1 MSVSAPPRYS
11 GWQSVL
17 INAFWVPLHFQDT
30 ALIAISVPAA
40 LLTIAPQ
47 DHVRAFAVV
56 AALVSFVSML
66 VPPVAGA
73 ISDRLRSRGIPRRMM
88 IVGGAGLDVACLLLM
103 ANVHT
108 LSAFVGAL
116 LLATVGAN
124 VSLAAYQALIPDVVP
139 QPAWGAVSGVRSV
152 AMVVGT
158 VVGIGVAAG
167 TYPSST
173 FIGIAVG
180 IGLGALTLFGVAE
193 RPIPDQPEEHAH
205 ISDWDDFTVVFIARA
220 FLAFGLALLMTFVLY
235 FFRDI
240 LHAANPSANTGMVAA
255 ASLVG
260 AIGSGVF
267 LGWLSDR
274 VPRKI
279 IVAFC
284 GLPMAGAAAGF
295 ALLPQE
301 RWMFVFAALFGVGFG
316 GIMSTGWALAMD
328 SVPKLRDVARDL
340 GLWGIAQNLP
350 SVIAPL
356 AGGAILAA
364 YHNSLG
370 GYRVLFFTAGGS
382 FLLGS
387 LIVLAVGSRPIIPW
401 WAAPLRLASS
411 LSMSAYLRLSYRIR
425 SRGRLPRE
433 RAPAILIAN
442 HQIDLDLMDLIA
454 SLVRAGGWRTP
465 VLAACAKLMYEPG
478 FMAVRVPWLWRPL
491 KNVNLGWLFE
501 GMGLMPLEN
510 ELQSRSI
517 ARWAWGA
524 QRRHGV
530 LPLVELFKEKALAG
544 TDMEGCT
551 TEDLFSSAH
560 FRKAQATYVRLSDL
574 NVRYRKEAFDEMK
587 DGVERD
593 LTRIE
598 SALAR
603 GATFLVTPE
612 GEYTRT
618 GAMLPFRGIWERLL
632 PHVREIHLAG
642 ISYDPFVGKRLS
654 QYYNIVRASGGD
666 TALAELKAARPVMV
680 SAVLAHWLHGRGDR
694 FTEEEAVRAVETR
707 VRELPR
713 QLFLEPDLARDP
725 RKMTLRALRRMLGL
739 RIVERSGEGYALMP
753 RRTHPAFP
761 EVEDIVAFQARFME
775 ETLESV
781 QAKVPGVDAPAQQ
794 GGTIGTAAL
803 TPTGGM

>member
-1 MSVSAPPRYS
+1 MSVSTPRYS
-11 GWQSVL
+11 GRQSLL

-73 ISDRLRSRGIPRRMM
+73 FSDRLRSRGIPRRMM
-88 IVGGAGLDVACLLLM
+88 IVGGAGLDVVCLLLM

-108 LSAFVGAL
+108 LSAFVAAL

-139 QPAWGAVSGVRSV
+139 QAAWGAVSGVRSV

-180 IGLGALTLFGVAE
+180 IGLGALTLFAVGE
-193 RPIPDQPEEHAH
+193 HRIPDQPQEHAH

-240 LHAANPSANTGMVAA
+240 LHAANPSANTGLVAA

-279 IVAFC
+279 IVALC

-350 SVIAPL
+350 SVVAPL

-387 LIVLAVGSRPIIPW
+387 LIVLAVGNRPVIPW
-401 WAAPLRLASS
+401 WAVPFRLASS
-411 LSMSAYLRLSYRIR
+411 LSMTAYLHLAYRIR
-425 SRGRLPRE
+425 SRGGLPRE
-433 RAPAILIAN
+433 RGPAILIAN
-442 HQIDLDLMDLIA
+442 HQIDLDLMDVIA
-454 SLVRAGGWRTP
+454 SLVRRGGWRKP

-510 ELQSRSI
+510 ELQSRSLG
-517 ARWAWGA
+517 RWAWGA

-530 LPLVELFKEKALAG
+530 LPLADLFKEKALAG
-544 TDMEGCT
+544 TGLDGCT
-551 TEDLFSSAH
+551 TDDLFASVH

-574 NVRYRKEAFDEMK
+574 NVRYRKEAFDEMRE
-587 DGVERD
+587 GVERD

-598 SALAR
+598 GALVR

-618 GAMLPFRGIWERLL
+618 GAMLPFRGIWDRLL
-632 PHVREIHLAG
+632 PHVSDIYLAG
-642 ISYDPFVGKRLS
+642 ISYDPFVGRRLS
-654 QYYNIVRASGGD
+654 QYYNIVRASGSD
-666 TALAELKAARPVMV
+666 TALDELKAARPVMV
-680 SAVLAHWLHGRGDR
+680 SAVLAQWLESHAQT
-694 FTEEEAVRAVETR
+694 FTEEDAVIAVETR
-707 VRELPR
+707 LRELPGR
-713 QLFLEPDLARDP
+713 LFVDP
-725 RKMTLRALRRMLGL
+725 ELRRNPRGMTVRALRRMLELGILDRAGNGL
-739 RIVERSGEGYALMP
+739 VQRSS
-753 RRTHPAFP
+753 RRHPAFP
-761 EVEDIVAFQARFME
+761 EVDDIVSFQARFLA
-775 ETLESV
+775 ETIESV
-781 QAKVPGVDAPAQQ
+781 QAKVPGMDARAQQ
-794 GGTIGTAAL
+794 EGTIGTAAL

>member
-1 MSVSAPPRYS
+1 MSVNDRRFS
-11 GWQSVL
+11 GWESVL

-40 LLTIAPQ
+40 LVTIAPQ
-47 DHVRAFAVV
+47 DHVRVFAVI
-56 AALVSFVSML
+56 AALVSFVSMF

-73 ISDRLRSRGIPRRMM
+73 ISDRLRSRGVPRRLM
-88 IVGGAGLDVACLLLM
+88 ILGGAGLDVACLVMM
-103 ANVHT
+103 AQVHALT
-108 LSAFVGAL
+108 AFVVFL
-116 LLATVGAN
+116 LLAAVGAN

-139 QPAWGAVSGVRSV
+139 KPAWGAVSGVRSV

-173 FIGIAVG
+173 FIGIA
-180 IGLGALTLFGVAE
+180 ICIALGAVTVFGVAE
-193 RPIPDQPEEHAH
+193 RRIPDQPEERAH

-220 FLAFGLALLMTFVLY
+220 FLAFGLTLLMTFILY

-240 LHAANPSANTGMVAA
+240 MHAANPSANTGMVAG

-260 AIGSGVF
+260 AIGSGIF

-279 IVAFC
+279 VVALC

-295 ALLPQE
+295 ALLPQQH
-301 RWMFVFAALFGVGFG
+301 WMFVFAALFGVGFG

-328 SVPKLRDVARDL
+328 SIPQLRDVARDL

-350 SVIAPL
+350 SVVAPL
-356 AGGAILAA
+356 AGGWLLGL
-364 YHNSLG
+364 YHNSLD
-370 GYRVLFFTAGGS
+370 GYRVLFFAAGAS
-382 FLLGS
+382 FLFAS
-387 LIVLAVGSRPIIPW
+387 AIVLAVGKRPIIPW

-411 LSMSAYLRLSYRIR
+411 ISMTCYLRVAYRIR
-425 SRGRLPRE
+425 FSGRLPHDRG
-433 RAPAILIAN
+433 PALLIAN
-442 HQIDLDLMDLIA
+442 HQIDLDLMDVIA
-454 SLVRAGGWRTP
+454 MLARNGGRRTP

-478 FMAVRVPWLWRPL
+478 FMAVRVPWLWRAL
-491 KNVNLGWLFE
+491 KDVNLGWLFE

-517 ARWAWGA
+517 GRWAWEA

-530 LPLVELFKEKALAG
+530 LPLREIFKERVLAG
-544 TDMEGCT
+544 TAFEECT
-551 TEDLFSSAH
+551 TADLFSSAY
-560 FRKAQATYVRLSDL
+560 FRAAQETYVRLSEL
-574 NVRYRKEAFDEMK
+574 NPPYRKAAFDEMK

-593 LTRIE
+593 LRRIE
-598 SALAR
+598 DALGR

-618 GAMLPFRGIWERLL
+618 GAMLPFRGIWDRLL
-632 PHVREIHLAG
+632 PHVREIYVAG
-642 ISYDPFVGKRLS
+642 ISYDPFLGKRLS
-654 QYYNIVRASGGD
+654 QFYNIVRAGD
-666 TALAELKAARPVMV
+666 PENAIAELKMARPVMT
-680 SAVLAHWLHGRGDR
+680 SAVLAEWMLARSEFP
-694 FTEEEAVRAVETR
+694 FTDEEAAAAVESRVRALPG
-707 VRELPR
+707 ELFVDPELRKHPR
-713 QLFLEPDLARDP
+713 R
-725 RKMTLRALRRMLGL
+725 MTARALRRLAKL
-739 RIVERSGEGYALMP
+739 HIVERRGNAYRLTV

-761 EVEDIVAFQARFME
+761 DVEDIVAFQARFLS

-781 QAKVPGVDAPAQQ
+781 QAKVPGLAAPAQRE
-794 GGTIGTAAL
+794 GTIGTAAL